1 MSYIYILS
9 YIFIMSTYILVWERR
24 VIVQRNTYNLNV
36 VFFLRTLIIFIKIQY
51 FLCVAS
57 VMYVC
62 GVW

>member
-1 MSYIYILS
+1 MLYIYILS

-51 FLCVAS
+51 CLCVAS

-62 GVW
+62 GV